1 MPTYS
6 ITHAQRTDGYAV
18 LTTLEGT
25 DIGTGQVV
33 TVDDLP
39 AGFAFTGSQVVL
51 AVPVYLLVGVDVA
64 GDFIFDTDQII
75 ANQLLFQSAGDDW
88 ARSAVDPFGVLEWD
102 PVCTWI
108 VDADVIAW
116 LGIASATANDEAFI
130 ATATDAANAFAYRR
144 RRESGY
150 FDSPTTSPGAD
161 VSLGTIML
169 AGTLYRE
176 RGSVDSFASFEG
188 MGNPVPYG
196 SMGQINRLLGVGRS
210 QVA

>member
-33 TVDDLP
+33 DVDDLP
-39 AGFAFTGSQVVL
+39 AGFAFTGAQVVL

-64 GDFIFDTDQII
+64 GDFIYDTDQII
-75 ANQLLFQSAGDDW
+75 PNQLLFQSAGDDW
-88 ARSAVDPFGVLEWD
+88 ARSGVDPFGTLEWTQ
-102 PVCTWI
+102 VCTWI
-108 VDADVIAW
+108 IDADVIAW

-130 ATATDAANAFAYRR
+130 TTATAAANAFAYRR

-150 FDSPTTSPGAD
+150 FDDPTTSPGAD